1 MNTSIK
7 ISMFVILL
15 VAFFV
20 RARYSE
26 STREAYTGDQVG
38 IAFPTDVKAVIDN
51 KCYGC
56 HSVDGKSD
64 DAKKSLMWDS
74 IPLYGKA
81 RQISVLDDISEV
93 LKKGE
98 MPPEKFI
105 EMHPEAALTPDQ
117 VKLLKSWAETTA
129 DNLMK

>member
-7 ISMFVILL
+7 FSLFVILL
-15 VAFFV
+15 VALFV

-26 STREAYTGDQVG
+26 STREAFTGDQVG
-38 IAFPTDVKAVIDN
+38 IAFPADVKAVIDN

-56 HSVDGKSD
+56 HSLDGKSD

-74 IPLYGKA
+74 IPIYGKA
-81 RQISVLDDISEV
+81 RQISVLDDIAEV
-93 LKKGE
+93 LEKGE
-98 MPPEKFI
+98 MPPKEVIEKY
-105 EMHPEAALTPDQ
+105 PEAALTPDQ
-117 VKLLKSWAETTA
+117 VKLLKNWAETTA